1 MTGWNAGLM
10 PLQTRSATTLRLRSF
25 GILVSMLLIS
35 SCRSQPDVK
44 RELLPFGS
52 FAPPMENQTLSG
64 NVVVGGWAIHESG
77 IASVRLYL
85 DREYLLDANIGVNRP
100 DVAAV
105 YKNINK
111 DKISGWNA
119 LLDAA
124 HLPPGPHELIAQVC
138 SKSGSQRDF
147 TVHVLI
153 AEPPQ

>member
-1 MTGWNAGLM
+1 M
-10 PLQTRSATTLRLRSF
+10 LRSF
-25 GILVSMLLIS
+25 GILVSILLIS
-35 SCRSQPDVK
+35 SCGSQPDVK

-119 LLDAA
+119 LLDAS
-124 HLPPGPHELIAQVC
+124 HLPPGPHELISRALAAAVC
-138 SKSGSQRDF
+138 DWRSKIDLGEGGISL
-147 TVHVLI
+147 HV
-153 AEPPQ
+153 ACFAAR